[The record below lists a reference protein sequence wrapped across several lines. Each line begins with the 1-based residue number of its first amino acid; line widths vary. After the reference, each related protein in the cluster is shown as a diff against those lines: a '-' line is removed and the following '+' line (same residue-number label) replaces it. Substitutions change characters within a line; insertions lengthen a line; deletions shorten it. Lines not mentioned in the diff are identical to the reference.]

1 MTHAD
6 TSFLVDLM
14 REAARG
20 TVGPAHRLLDALA
33 DEEMGVSVHALC
45 ELLAGAELSRS
56 PAQESAKVRALL
68 RQIEVVYPQD
78 GFAETYAK
86 LLRGM
91 SRAGQRVQTM
101 DLLIA
106 TACVSSGARL
116 VTRDERDFR
125 RVPGLV
131 VVSY

>member
-14 REAARG
+14 REA
-20 TVGPAHRLLDALA
+20 THEIVGPARRFLSALGN
-33 DEEMGVSVHALC
+33 EEIGISVHALC

-56 PAQESAKVRALL
+56 PAEESRKVRRLL
-68 RQIEVVYPQD
+68 DEMEVVYPQQ
-78 GFAETYAK
+78 GFAETYGRLFRSLSA
-86 LLRGM
+86 
-91 SRAGQRVQTM
+91 AGQRIQVM

-106 TACVSSGARL
+106 TSCVVAGARL
-116 VTRDERDFR
+116 VTRNERDFVK
-125 RVPGLV
+125 VPGLD